1 MGREIK
7 FLGCIKQ
14 LREGN
19 QAEGEQERTGG
30 LHVYGG
36 TLPVWEVSPRMSL
49 CPVMSGWSTVDLSGT
64 GIIYRCPGTGGPWGH
79 AAVVGHKRTGKVPVL
94 CLGDDCFPS
103 TKGICV
109 CDVMCTLCICSCV

>member
-36 TLPVWEVSPRMSL
+36 TLPVWEVSPHMSL
-49 CPVMSGWSTVDLSGT
+49 CPVTSGWSIADLSGT
-64 GIIYRCPGTGGPWGH
+64 GIIYRCPGMGGH
-79 AAVVGHKRTGKVPVL
+79 AAVVGYKRTGKVPVL
-94 CLGDDCFPS
+94 SLGDNCFPS
-103 TKGICV
+103 TEGMCV
-109 CDVMCTLCICSCV
+109 